1 MPSVTMT
8 TSLHRS
14 DYVLEDK
21 GVMPQRYLISWHCL
35 DGDQQALQTFQNLML
50 RHLQIYIFLMLK

>member
-1 MPSVTMT
+1 MT

>member
-1 MPSVTMT
+1 MP

-14 DYVLEDK
+14 NYVFEDK
-21 GVMPQRYLISWHCL
+21 VTMPQRYMISWHCL
-35 DGDQQALQTFQNLML
+35 DGDQQAFQTFQNPML